1 MGQQCV
7 NQKQGICSSIGVN
20 YIWCP
25 VYIQLATIVCDG
37 QRTQSTLTFFNCL
50 PNVNYHKV
58 IKVWVAAFTTLQLTR
73 FLIFTTYCLLKLSV
87 SKLTFFSP
95 QPIVIYTSKLNNW

>member
-7 NQKQGICSSIGVN
+7 NQKQGICSFIGVN

-25 VYIQLATIVCDG
+25 VYIQLATKVCDG
-37 QRTQSTLTFFNCL
+37 QRTQSILTFFNCL
-50 PNVNYHKV
+50 PSLDYHKV
-58 IKVWVAAFTTLQLTR
+58 IKMWVAAFTTLQLTR
-73 FLIFTTYCLLKLSV
+73 FLTTYCLLKLSV